1 MVTIKSEHE
10 IQLMREAGLILAEV
24 HMRLGEEIKAGM
36 TTKQVDRL
44 CEKLIRSHNCEP
56 SFLGYEGYPASVCV
70 SINDEVVHGIP
81 SDDRIIMEG
90 DIVSLDTGVIWK
102 GWQSDAARTHAIGEV
117 SEEAKKL
124 IEVTRQSFFEG
135 IKAAVPGNHINDI
148 GRAIENYVKPFK
160 FGIVEDL
167 VGHGIGQEMHEEPEV
182 PNFYTKRKGIKLQ
195 KGMTL
200 AGEPMIN
207 AVTWEVA
214 WTEDDDWTVYTRDG
228 SLSAHYENTIAIT
241 DGEPEVLSLL
251 PEEKKLY
258 NVK

>member
-1 MVTIKSEHE
+1 MVTVKSEHE

-102 GWQSDAARTHAIGEV
+102 G
-117 SEEAKKL
+117 
-124 IEVTRQSFFEG
+124 
-135 IKAAVPGNHINDI
+135 
-148 GRAIENYVKPFK
+148 
-160 FGIVEDL
+160 
-167 VGHGIGQEMHEEPEV
+167 
-182 PNFYTKRKGIKLQ
+182 
-195 KGMTL
+195 
-200 AGEPMIN
+200 
-207 AVTWEVA
+207 
-214 WTEDDDWTVYTRDG
+214 
-228 SLSAHYENTIAIT
+228 
-241 DGEPEVLSLL
+241 
-251 PEEKKLY
+251 
-258 NVK
+258 